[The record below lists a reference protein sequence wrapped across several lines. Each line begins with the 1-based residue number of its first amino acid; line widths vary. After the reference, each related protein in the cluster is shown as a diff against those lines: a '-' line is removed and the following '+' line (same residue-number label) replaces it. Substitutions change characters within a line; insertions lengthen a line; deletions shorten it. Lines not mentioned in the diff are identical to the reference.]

1 MYMPSPSR
9 GNYAN
14 LADVSGGLVLPPGGS
29 VAMRQGVVGEIIY
42 FGGSFDP
49 SGWLHCDG
57 RPLPLAENEGLF
69 MVIGTTF
76 GGDDD
81 TLRLPVVPD
90 LAPGVRAL
98 ISTYGTFPM
107 PDRRLG
113 ADYPL
118 GSIRIFAGPALATD
132 WAACDGRSLPLN
144 QNAAL
149 GSIINRQF
157 GGDASS
163 FRLPVLAAPVK
174 GAHRAISLSGPY
186 PQFGGG
192 MATSSQALGE
202 IALWPV
208 GPVPLGWAVCQGQAL
223 PVQQNTALYSIL
235 GTTFGGRQ
243 NVNFNL
249 PKLAPPIQGLQYVI
263 ATNGVFPSRG

>member
-1 MYMPSPSR
+1 MYMPSPPR
-9 GNYAN
+9 WKYAKLSDVFSG
-14 LADVSGGLVLPPGGS
+14 LAAGGS
-29 VAMRQGVVGEIIY
+29 VAMRQGVVGEIVY
-42 FGGSFDP
+42 FGGSFEP
-49 SGWLHCDG
+49 NGWFHCDG
-57 RPLPLAENEGLF
+57 RQLPVAENEGLF

-76 GGDDD
+76 GGDGEM
-81 TLRLPVVPD
+81 LFQLPVVPD
-90 LAPGVRAL
+90 LAPGVRAI
-98 ISTYGTFPM
+98 ISIFGTFPM

-149 GSIINRQF
+149 GSILNGQF
-157 GGDASS
+157 GGDAKS
-163 FRLPVLAAPVK
+163 FRLPTLSAPVK
-174 GAHRAISLSGPY
+174 GAHSAMSLSGPY

-192 MATSSQALGE
+192 MAPDSQAVGE
-202 IALWPV
+202 IGLWPA
-208 GPVPLGWAVCQGQAL
+208 GPVPVGSAACQGQPL
-223 PVQQNTALYSIL
+223 PIQQNAALYSIL
-235 GTTFGGRQ
+235 GTTFGGQR

-263 ATNGVFPSRG
+263 ATAGVFPSRG